1 MQLVCLSCNSTL
13 VKKNGHISNGKQ
25 NYQCLL
31 CERQFVENST
41 QQLID
46 DKTRDLVRKALLERV
61 SLLGICRIF
70 DVSMPWLLDLLQSIF
85 EALPEDLCAKV
96 DSCDESDVE
105 IVELEADEVWSFV
118 GSKENRQWLWLAI
131 HRPSRQIIAMHVGP
145 RNEASAKSFYEKLP
159 VELKKKRVIYTDQ
172 LLAYAC
178 AIPESEHVS
187 APKGSG
193 ETNYIERFNC
203 TIRQRCSRLVRKAL
217 SFSKKL
223 TNHIGHIK
231 YFICNYNQEI
241 QRKSAA
247 SINC

>member
-41 QQLID
+41 QKLID

-159 VELKKKRVIYTDQ
+159 VELKKNELYILISF
-172 LLAYAC
+172 LLMPARFLNQSMFPHLKVREKQTTLKDL
-178 AIPESEHVS
+178 I
-187 APKGSG
+187 APSD
-193 ETNYIERFNC
+193 N
-203 TIRQRCSRLVRKAL
+203 VV
-217 SFSKKL
+217 
-223 TNHIGHIK
+223 HD
-231 YFICNYNQEI
+231 
-241 QRKSAA
+241 
-247 SINC
+247 